1 MDNIIAVDPGR
12 DKCGIAVLAMDGHV
26 LYQAVIKTEC
36 LLEKIGELLRIHG
49 ADTLV
54 MGNGTTSKTAG
65 QGIAESYPELT
76 LEVVDEYYTT
86 QLARKE
92 YWQARP
98 PKGWR
103 RLLPVSMQVP
113 PESVDDFVAVILAR
127 RFLSVKRGE

>member
-1 MDNIIAVDPGR
+1 MTAKFKLKDKFTKKTITQNIGLKLMSLAV
-12 DKCGIAVLAMDGHV
+12 
-26 LYQAVIKTEC
+26 AVILWFIVVNLTDPVITQTYKNVPV
-36 LLEKIGELLRIHG
+36 RILN
-49 ADTLV
+49 ADIITD
-54 MGNGTTSKTAG
+54 NAK
-65 QGIAESYPELT
+65 T

-113 PESVDDFVAVILAR
+113 PEPVDDFVAVLLAQRYLNSR
-127 RFLSVKRGE
+127 RK